1 MQREENSMEDQF
13 QKLLKDGIAA
23 VRAGNTSQALKLL
36 EEAAELD
43 ESPELVSHLAYCLA
57 KEKQDV
63 TSALSLAKSALREE
77 PWNSTHYL
85 NLGRIYLLAG
95 RRKDAI
101 QIFRDGLLHEHN
113 PRIKEELARLG
124 SRKYPVIASLPR
136 EHPFN
141 RMLGKIFARL
151 KLR

>member
-1 MQREENSMEDQF
+1 MEDQF
-13 QKLLKDGIAA
+13 QQLLQHGITALS
-23 VRAGNTSQALKLL
+23 AGNTALALKHF

-43 ESPELVSHLAYCLA
+43 ETPELISNLAYCLA
-57 KEKQDV
+57 KENQDFEQAISLCR
-63 TSALSLAKSALREE
+63 SAFRDES
-77 PWNSTHYL
+77 WNSIHYL

-95 RRKDAI
+95 RRNNAI
-101 QIFRDGLLHEHN
+101 RTFRDGLLHENN
-113 PRIKEELARLG
+113 PRIKEELSRLG

-141 RMLGKIFARL
+141 HMLGKLFTRL